1 MKNIPKQDVS
11 IFQSKSNVLKYLKNR
26 ITDSYI
32 EKIFDFTVKDWNLNQ
47 EKFLS
52 EIQSNFPKQ
61 KIIVRSSAMGEDSEE
76 NSQAGS
82 YESILNIN
90 SNSKW
95 LVRVRFYE

>member
-1 MKNIPKQDVS
+1 
-11 IFQSKSNVLKYLKNR
+11 
-26 ITDSYI
+26 
-32 EKIFDFTVKDWNLNQ
+32 
-47 EKFLS
+47 
-52 EIQSNFPKQ
+52 
-61 KIIVRSSAMGEDSEE
+61 MGEDSEE